1 MIVGAG
7 CSGLYSAYRLNSEEC
22 TKDLKIGMFD
32 MLDRI
37 SGRLWSI
44 EFENASSLME
54 LGGMRYIENNHKL
67 LVHYIQKLK
76 IPERE
81 FRMKGNTIQDYMR
94 KCYLR
99 NDRYRQNEWE

>member
-1 MIVGAG
+1 
-7 CSGLYSAYRLNSEEC
+7 
-22 TKDLKIGMFD
+22 
-32 MLDRI
+32 
-37 SGRLWSI
+37 
-44 EFENASSLME
+44 ME

-81 FRMKGNTIQDYMR
+81 FRMKGNTVQSHMR

-99 NDRYRQNEWE
+99 NDRYRQNEWEQLQESGQKLHTVYRIEGDIIGMKASQMLQYSIYKIFTYGPNK